1 MSKQPRHQS
10 VISRQ
15 SDAENN
21 DNHWLKRFEE
31 TLQKTSVQPRGQS
44 TYDQISSIMNTK
56 SKYTSVQ
63 NAVENMMDRSGL
75 KLYLDNVKNSKE
87 ETSVQSKKAT
97 LEENFYQRGFNDGK
111 EDKKNQGFG
120 SDILGAILSQIR
132 PISRN
137 HKAYMEYANGY
148 VKGCDMPKAFIEK
161 ELSKVSKYIE
171 RNKTAQQTPAVNEKK
186 DTSGNKDP
194 QVITEKPSIARTLD
208 NLIKE
213 SKGNLPIPAII
224 AKLHALHS
232 QDISDEAAWDDE
244 RLLRLVS
251 QLNLQAKKDNP
262 SNYEN
267 FDQLGRG
274 DHSNDA
280 DIDASNT
287 DAFSALQPATI

>member
-21 DNHWLKRFEE
+21 DNHWLRQFEDK
-31 TLQKTSVQPRGQS
+31 LQKTSVQPRGQS

-56 SKYTSVQ
+56 SKYTSVE

-87 ETSVQSKKAT
+87 ELPTQSK
-97 LEENFYQRGFNDGK
+97 
-111 EDKKNQGFG
+111 
-120 SDILGAILSQIR
+120 
-132 PISRN
+132 
-137 HKAYMEYANGY
+137 
-148 VKGCDMPKAFIEK
+148 
-161 ELSKVSKYIE
+161 
-171 RNKTAQQTPAVNEKK
+171 KTAQQATTVETKK
-186 DTSGNKDP
+186 DTSIGKEP
-194 QVITEKPSIARTLD
+194 QIIQEKPSIARTLD
-208 NLIKE
+208 NLIRE

-224 AKLHALHS
+224 AKLRALHAR
-232 QDISDEAAWDDE
+232 DIADEGSWDDE
-244 RLLRLVS
+244 RLIRLVS

-267 FDQLGRG
+267 YDQLGRG

-280 DIDASNT
+280 DIDASNS
-287 DAFSALQPATI
+287 DAFQALQPATI

>member
-10 VISRQ
+10 VINRQ
-15 SDAENN
+15 SDVINS
-21 DNHWLKRFEE
+21 DNYWLKEFEE
-31 TLQKTSVQPRGQS
+31 KLQKTSVQPRGQS

-56 SKYTSVQ
+56 SKYTSVE

-87 ETSVQSKKAT
+87 DESIKSKK
-97 LEENFYQRGFNDGK
+97 
-111 EDKKNQGFG
+111 
-120 SDILGAILSQIR
+120 I
-132 PISRN
+132 
-137 HKAYMEYANGY
+137 
-148 VKGCDMPKAFIEK
+148 
-161 ELSKVSKYIE
+161 
-171 RNKTAQQTPAVNEKK
+171 AQQVRITDQKK
-186 DTSGNKDP
+186 DTSISKDP

-208 NLIKE
+208 NLVKE

-267 FDQLGRG
+267 YDQLGRG

-280 DIDASNT
+280 DIDASNS
-287 DAFSALQPATI
+287 DAFRALQPATI